1 MDNEN
6 TRLLKPDR
14 AVGIIGY
21 GAYVPRYR
29 LPAAEVARVWTGGSG
44 GLPIKEKAVPGLD
57 EDVITM
63 SIEAARNAVTRAHID
78 PAELRAVWVGS
89 ESHPYAVKPTGTVVS
104 EAIGASSHLQSADFQ
119 FACKAGSEALVA
131 SIGLVGSGMAR
142 YAMAIGMDTAQGRP
156 GDALEYTAGAGG
168 AAYIVGPLEEAAV
181 AIEASYS
188 FVTDTPDFWRR
199 QYAHY
204 PEHGQRFTG
213 EPAYFKHISTAAE
226 TLMQELGVTAKD
238 FEYAV
243 FHQPNTKFPQR
254 VGKSLG
260 FSPEQIQTGLLVPVI
275 GNTYAGSCLIGL
287 TAILDVAKP
296 GDRILMVSF
305 GSGAG
310 SDAFMLR
317 VTERI
322 AEHRDAAP
330 KTADYIAR
338 RTQIDYAT
346 YVRYRGKLLTE

>member
-1 MDNEN
+1 
-6 TRLLKPDR
+6 
-14 AVGIIGY
+14 
-21 GAYVPRYR
+21 
-29 LPAAEVARVWTGGSG
+29 
-44 GLPIKEKAVPGLD
+44 
-57 EDVITM
+57 
-63 SIEAARNAVTRAHID
+63 
-78 PAELRAVWVGS
+78 
-89 ESHPYAVKPTGTVVS
+89 
-104 EAIGASSHLQSADFQ
+104 
-119 FACKAGSEALVA
+119 
-131 SIGLVGSGMAR
+131 
-142 YAMAIGMDTAQGRP
+142 MDTAQGRP

-168 AAYIVGPLEEAAV
+168 AAYIVGPAEEAAV
-181 AIEASYS
+181 TIEASYS
-188 FVTDTPDFWRR
+188 FVSDTPDFWRR

-213 EPAYFKHISTAAE
+213 EPAYFKHITTAAE
-226 TLMQELGVTAKD
+226 TLMRELGVTAAD

-254 VGKSLG
+254 VGKQLG
-260 FSPEQIQTGLLVPVI
+260 FKPEQIQTGLLVPVI

-287 TAILDVAKP
+287 TAVLDVAKP
-296 GDRILMVSF
+296 GDRILLVSF

-338 RTQIDYAT
+338 RTPIDYAT
-346 YVRYRGKLLTE
+346 YVRYRGKLMME